1 MALGLIIDK
10 FCQSPK
16 VYPMTT
22 MNISLP
28 DSMKLFVDQQVSQRG
43 YGTSS
48 EYFRE
53 LIRKEQEKNTLRD
66 LIVAGALSKPS
77 QEINADYFSDLRRKA
92 KKLASR

>member
-10 FCQSPK
+10 FCQSSK
-16 VYPMTT
+16 NYSMTT

-28 DSMKLFVDQQVSQRG
+28 ASMKLFVDQQVSQRG

-48 EYFRE
+48 EYLRE
-53 LIRKEQEKNTLRD
+53 LIRKEQERNTLRD

-77 QEINADYFSDLRRKA
+77 QEINADYFSELRRKA

>member
-1 MALGLIIDK
+1 MALGLIFDK

-16 VYPMTT
+16 NYFMTT

-28 DSMKLFVDQQVSQRG
+28 ASMKLFVDQQVSQRG

-48 EYFRE
+48 EYLRE
-53 LIRKEQEKNTLRD
+53 LIRKEQERNTLRD

>member
-1 MALGLIIDK
+1 MVLGSIVDK
-10 FCQSPK
+10 FCQAHK
-16 VYPMTT
+16 ILHMTT

-48 EYFRE
+48 EYLRE
-53 LIRKEQEKNTLRD
+53 LIRKEQERNTLRD
-66 LIVAGALSKPS
+66 LIVAGTLSKPS
-77 QEINADYFSDLRRKA
+77 QEINADYVSDLRRKA